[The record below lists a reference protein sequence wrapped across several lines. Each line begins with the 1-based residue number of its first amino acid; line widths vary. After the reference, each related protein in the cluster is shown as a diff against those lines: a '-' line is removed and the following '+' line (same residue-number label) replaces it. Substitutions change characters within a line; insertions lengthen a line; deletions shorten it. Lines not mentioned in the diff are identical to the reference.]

1 MFKIRKKNYNAV
13 FEHVTVV
20 TENRDK
26 IPIYNRRF
34 LCYNLDALL
43 IHENITSTT
52 IFRLRESCNKITCNV
67 ARMCCGDHY
76 CVTYFTLLLLNY
88 GIHSTARLSS
98 FYTYVNHFNCRQ
110 GIILIVLILA
120 LLTDNFQLYIL
131 HRVKYL

>member
-1 MFKIRKKNYNAV
+1 
-13 FEHVTVV
+13 
-20 TENRDK
+20 
-26 IPIYNRRF
+26 
-34 LCYNLDALL
+34 
-43 IHENITSTT
+43 
-52 IFRLRESCNKITCNV
+52 
-67 ARMCCGDHY
+67 MCCGDHY